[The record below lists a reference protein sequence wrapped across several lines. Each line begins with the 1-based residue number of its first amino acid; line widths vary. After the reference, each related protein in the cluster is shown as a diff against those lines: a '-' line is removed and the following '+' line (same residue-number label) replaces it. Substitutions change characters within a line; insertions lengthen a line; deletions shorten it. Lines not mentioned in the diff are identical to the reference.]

1 MASPKGANPVEASK
15 PPVAVAH
22 KQKTTAW
29 RGLMDY
35 LSARQITLP
44 LKVLTYIVVM
54 HRFAA
59 LRPYTRKFFHLQ
71 YPKHEVDGVAAYYS
85 RGRDDIYFVLTGIL
99 ALTFLRAACMDF
111 VLVPM
116 ARALKI
122 TKRKP
127 QLRFAEQGWALIYYT
142 SSTWIGFYLYYH
154 SPYWLNVEE
163 LWRGYP
169 HFELDPFFKAYYLIQ
184 FSFWVQQIFVLNMEE
199 KRKDHYQMFTHH
211 IVTCALMCGSYYY
224 YYTRVGHLILVLMD
238 GVDTLLASAKMLKYL
253 RYDTMCDAMF
263 GLFVIAWVVLRHG
276 LYNYVTWS
284 AYFQAPVLVAENCL
298 RDEDGQET
306 CFNPALHRVFVV
318 LLIALQIITLIWL
331 YMIVRVIVKIL
342 KGGGA
347 EDSRSDDE
355 DSDEEEGE
363 AEGEEEEEEEEEVM
377 EEKVS
382 DDN

>member
-1 MASPKGANPVEASK
+1 M
-15 PPVAVAH
+15 
-22 KQKTTAW
+22 
-29 RGLMDY
+29 
-35 LSARQITLP
+35 
-44 LKVLTYIVVM
+44 LTYIIIM

-71 YPKHEVDGVAAYYS
+71 YSKGEAHGVSAYYS
-85 RGRDDIYFVLTGIL
+85 RGIDDIYFVVTGIL
-99 ALTFLRAACMDF
+99 ALTFLRATCMNYF
-111 VLVPM
+111 LVPM

-142 SSTWIGFYLYYH
+142 TSSLVGFYLYYH
-154 SPYWLNVEE
+154 SPYWLDVEE

-169 HFELDPFFKAYYLIQ
+169 HFELEPLFKAYYLIQ

-284 AYFQAPVLVAENCL
+284 ALVDAPRIVAAACQYNEN
-298 RDEDGQET
+298 GQKI
-306 CFNPALHRVFVV
+306 CFNPHIHRVFVA

-331 YMIVRVIVKIL
+331 YMIVRVIVKIV

-355 DSDEEEGE
+355 DDDEEEGE
-363 AEGEEEEEEEEEVM
+363 AGNFHDEDTN
-377 EEKVS
+377 EKLS
-382 DDN
+382 SSSPEPDS